1 MVDRIDYNIEH
12 AHMRVEEGLKHLQ
25 KAEQYQK
32 KDRKMHCILILAVIV
47 IILLFVLIIT
57 KTWQAPWNVFFMFS
71 SIDTDVLIFS
81 FLLTLSDFGNVFIYS
96 CLGITGYSIYSGNL
110 QNFGMG
116 FTRLVALLYL

>member
-57 KTWQAPWNVFFMFS
+57 KTWQAPWTVFFMFS
-71 SIDTDVLIFS
+71 SIDTYVLMFS
-81 FLLTLSDFGNVFIYS
+81 SLLTLD
-96 CLGITGYSIYSGNL
+96 GIARVGSWISVL
-110 QNFGMG
+110 RVIIFQERKF
-116 FTRLVALLYL
+116 